1 MAGDDLELP
10 DGTRLLHIGPHKTG
24 SSALQNALHLA
35 RERLAA
41 QGIVYPGRGRQTLL
55 PILAVTGQPALLGE
69 APASM
74 SHWDNLVRVIAEA
87 GDQRVIVSSEFL
99 AEAREEVAGRVVREL
114 GGPRAHVVATLRPLP
129 KLLPSQWQQYVQNG
143 FRVSY
148 SDWLTG
154 VLSEPPNTPT
164 PGFWRRHRHDEVV
177 RRWAEASGVENFT
190 VVVVD
195 ESDRRMLLRTFESF
209 LGLEDGFL
217 VAEDQ
222 AENRSLTAAEAEIV
236 RMLNHEFK
244 RREWPDRSYAKFM
257 RYGAVQHMKA
267 GWKPGPAEDRLT
279 TPDWALERAA
289 EIGSEMAKNI
299 AALGV
304 RIVGD
309 LSTLGALTGAP
320 PRTAPVAGRIPVP
333 PKAAGTAETVT
344 LYPLP
349 PGTMPATGAAGTA
362 LPDVAPA
369 GGKVSAGGAAPASG
383 PGPAASSGPAA
394 SAPRTADAGPVPDVA
409 PAAGATAQQPTAPE
423 AAVPGA
429 AVPAETVPAETV
441 PAETVP
447 KTTVAPAAQPTGW
460 AFRLAESPVEVAGK
474 TIPAEAAARAIVG
487 AFLAGGVAGRTAEE
501 SMRSVSTKTLVRELY
516 QRSKKIARRKLHLAR

>member
-1 MAGDDLELP
+1 MAGDDLELQ

-41 QGIVYPGRGRQTLL
+41 EGIVYPGRGRQTLL

-74 SHWDNLVRVIAEA
+74 SHWDSLVRVVAEA

-99 AEAREEVAGRVVREL
+99 AEAREEIAGRVVREL
-114 GGPRAHVVATLRPLP
+114 GGPKAHVVATLRPLP

-195 ESDRRMLLRTFESF
+195 ETDRRMLLRTFESF
-209 LGLEDGFL
+209 LGLDDGFL

-267 GWKPGPAEDRLT
+267 GWKPGPAEARLT

-309 LSTLGALTGAP
+309 LSTLGALTDDP
-320 PRTAPVAGRIPVP
+320 PRAPAAGRTPVP

-349 PGTMPATGAAGTA
+349 PGTMPAAGAAGTA
-362 LPDVAPA
+362 VPDVAPA
-369 GGKVSAGGAAPASG
+369 GGKVSAGGAAPVSG
-383 PGPAASSGPAA
+383 PGPAATSGAA
-394 SAPRTADAGPVPDVA
+394 SAPLTADPGPVPDVA
-409 PAAGATAQQPTAPE
+409 PPAEATRQQPTAPE
-423 AAVPGA
+423 ATVVPEAA
-429 AVPAETVPAETV
+429 AVPEATVV
-441 PAETVP
+441 PEATA
-447 KTTVAPAAQPTGW
+447 APAAQPTGW
-460 AFRLAESPVEVAGK
+460 AFRLAESPVEVADK

-501 SMRSVSTKTLVRELY
+501 SMRTVSTKSLVRELY